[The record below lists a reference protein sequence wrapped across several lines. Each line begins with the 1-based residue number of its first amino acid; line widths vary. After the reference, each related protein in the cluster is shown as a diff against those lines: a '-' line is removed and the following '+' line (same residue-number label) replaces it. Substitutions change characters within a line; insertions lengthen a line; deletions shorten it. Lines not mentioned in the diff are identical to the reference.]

1 MKDSVILLPLPLR
14 QYFSKTKKWEVSTGT
29 KPLPSSKN
37 AHFQNEAKC
46 TIFLVKMSFKKDL
59 EKNKNFYD
67 NSWNPK
73 GLVLFFLLFS
83 SNNRCMHN

>member
-1 MKDSVILLPLPLR
+1 MKKSNQR
-14 QYFSKTKKWEVSTGT
+14 FCYFTSTSTYTIFFKNEKWEVSTGT

-67 NSWNPK
+67 NS
-73 GLVLFFLLFS
+73 
-83 SNNRCMHN
+83 